1 MKRSIIHLDLDTFFV
16 SCERLVNPEL
26 EGRPIILGGVTD
38 RGIVSSCSYEARQV
52 GIYANMP
59 MKLARQICP
68 EAVVIKG
75 NSGIYSKF
83 SNMVTDI
90 IKEEAPLYE
99 KASMDEFYIDSSGM
113 DHYFG
118 VYKWASE
125 LRERIIKETNL
136 PISLGLSTNKTVSK
150 VGTSEA
156 KPNGSIKIDNG
167 DEKIFLAPLSVRKI
181 PMVGEKTYLELKQM
195 GVERIET
202 VQKMPIRLMESAFGE
217 NGKTIW
223 KKCSG
228 IDNTPVIPYNELKS
242 ISIERT
248 FEKDTIDMNKIN
260 SIIVAMAENL
270 AFQLRNGNKL
280 TSCVAVKIKY
290 ADLNTYSK
298 QKKIPYTAADS
309 TILELV
315 KSLFTRLYERRL
327 RIRTISVRF
336 SGLVEGG
343 HQINFLENSEETC
356 NLYQAMDKIRNRY
369 GQDAVKRAIAIG
381 SRGIGR
387 TNPFTGGPTVIPAHR
402 RA

>member
-1 MKRSIIHLDLDTFFV
+1 
-16 SCERLVNPEL
+16 
-26 EGRPIILGGVTD
+26 
-38 RGIVSSCSYEARQV
+38 
-52 GIYANMP
+52 
-59 MKLARQICP
+59 
-68 EAVVIKG
+68 
-75 NSGIYSKF
+75 
-83 SNMVTDI
+83 
-90 IKEEAPLYE
+90 
-99 KASMDEFYIDSSGM
+99 
-113 DHYFG
+113 
-118 VYKWASE
+118 
-125 LRERIIKETNL
+125 
-136 PISLGLSTNKTVSK
+136 
-150 VGTSEA
+150 
-156 KPNGSIKIDNG
+156 
-167 DEKIFLAPLSVRKI
+167 
-181 PMVGEKTYLELKQM
+181 
-195 GVERIET
+195 
-202 VQKMPIRLMESAFGE
+202 MESAFGE

-298 QKKIPYTAADS
+298 QKKIPYTATDS

-315 KSLFTRLYERRL
+315 KSLFKRLYERRL

-369 GQDAVKRAIAIG
+369 GQDAVKRAIAMG